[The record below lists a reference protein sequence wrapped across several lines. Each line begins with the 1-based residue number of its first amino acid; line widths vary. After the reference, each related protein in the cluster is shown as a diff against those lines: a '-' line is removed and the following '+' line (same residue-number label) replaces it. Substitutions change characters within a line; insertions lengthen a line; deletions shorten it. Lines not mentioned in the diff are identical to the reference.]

1 MSNSSTKKGTMGLTS
16 DDLFKIYSWFD
27 FIRGSN
33 GDYLEESDHE
43 LAKEIR
49 KELLKNTKQAKCLF
63 QKEIVQE
70 VGVYYPKV
78 NTKKSIWS
86 C

>member
-16 DDLFKIYSWFD
+16 DDLFKIYCWFD

-33 GDYLEESDHE
+33 GYYLEESDHE

-49 KELLKNTKQAKCLF
+49 KELLKNTK
-63 QKEIVQE
+63 
-70 VGVYYPKV
+70 
-78 NTKKSIWS
+78 
-86 C
+86 